1 MARFIVDANLPYYF
15 SLWQGADY
23 LHVFDLDDSWTDSQV
38 WSFAQTNG
46 LTIITKDS
54 DFSDRI
60 LLSQP
65 PPRVIHIRF
74 GNLTMREFHA
84 LISRIWSQVLELSES
99 CRLVQVFT
107 DRLEGIE

>member
-1 MARFIVDANLPYYF
+1 MARFLVDANLPYYF
-15 SLWQGADY
+15 SLWRGEDY
-23 LHVFDLDDSWTDSQV
+23 LHVFDLNDSWTDSQV
-38 WSFAQTNG
+38 WRFAQEHG

-65 PPRVIHIRF
+65 PPRVIHIRL

-84 LISRIWSQVLELSES
+84 LISGMWSQIVELSES
-99 CRLVQVFT
+99 CRLVQVFQ

>member
-1 MARFIVDANLPYYF
+1 MARFIVDANLPYHF
-15 SLWQGADY
+15 SLWRGVDY

-74 GNLTMREFHA
+74 GNLNMREFHA
-84 LISRIWSQVLELSES
+84 LISQIWSQVLELSES